1 MTVELMA
8 ATGWSLEEVYRHTG
22 DVMFRDKDPCRILT
36 GKISQDAR
44 ARDVLRVGKLEAYGG
59 GGGRKQEDAVAD
71 RRCELYIEFCMP
83 PPPWIC
89 WPEQFSL
96 GLEWKLA
103 VLQGCEPAMCA
114 AHELRR
120 LRCALEWDA
129 LSGWAEARPH
139 VMRYGR
145 LHDQS
150 TGRDVPYRLAPWER
164 QWEIDTGRWER
175 PRRPLMEFDAPA
187 GWTRTDRHG
196 TVRECMCLSELLVIC
211 PHPSRDGPWENGVL
225 RCRSEAAVAQIR
237 LKESELAQ
245 LAEVQKELI
254 V

>member
-71 RRCELYIEFCMP
+71 RRRELYIEFCMP

-129 LSGWAEARPH
+129 LSGWAEARPRH
-139 VMRYGR
+139 GPKARP
-145 LHDQS
+145 QS
-150 TGRDVPYRLAPWER
+150 TVPYRRAPWER

-175 PRRPLMEFDAPA
+175 PRRPSMEFDAPA